1 MAVPTIDDLR
11 QIFRARGSE
20 QYDGEPVSH
29 LEHALQSAHLAEQ
42 ADATPE
48 LITACLLHD
57 IGHLRSRRAGTPTL
71 DGVDDTHQRLGAM
84 YLRGLF
90 PPAVTDAI
98 RLHVDAKRY
107 LCCVD
112 AGYHERLSEDSRRSL
127 VLQGGIFSEEQANA
141 FIVQPGARDAVNL
154 RVWDDRAK
162 QTDLRTPS
170 LEHFLAYAERC
181 RLGGS
186 DREVA

>member
-1 MAVPTIDDLR
+1 MAVPTINDLR
-11 QIFRARGSE
+11 MLFFTRGSE

-57 IGHLRSRRAGTPTL
+57 IGHLLSRRAGTPTL
-71 DGVDDTHQRLGAM
+71 EGIDDTHQRLGGM

-90 PPAVTDAI
+90 APAVIDPI
-98 RLHVDAKRY
+98 RLHVEAKRY

-112 AGYHERLSEDSRRSL
+112 TAYHERLSDDSKRSL
-127 VLQGGIFSEEQANA
+127 RLQGGVFTEEQANA
-141 FIVQPGARDAVNL
+141 FILQPGARDAVSL

-162 QTDLRTPS
+162 QPGLRTPT
-170 LEHFLAYAERC
+170 LEYFLEYADRC
-181 RLGGS
+181 RLADP
-186 DREVA
+186 DRAAA

>member
-1 MAVPTIDDLR
+1 MSVPTINDLR
-11 QIFRARGSE
+11 MLFFTRGAE

-29 LEHALQSAHLAEQ
+29 LEHALQAAHLAEQ

-57 IGHLRSRRAGTPTL
+57 VGHLLSRRAGTPTL
-71 DGVDDTHQRLGAM
+71 EGIDDTHQRLGAM

-90 PPAVTDAI
+90 AAAVIDPI
-98 RLHVDAKRY
+98 RLHVEAKRY
-107 LCCVD
+107 LCAVD
-112 AGYHERLSEDSRRSL
+112 PAYHDRLSDDSKRSL
-127 VLQGGIFSEEQANA
+127 RLQGGVFTDEQANA
-141 FIVQPGARDAVNL
+141 FILQPGARDAVAL

-162 QTDLRTPS
+162 QPGLRTPP

-181 RLGGS
+181 RLG
-186 DREVA
+186 DAARAAA